1 MLVSIIS
8 FIVKWSI
15 GVSIMACDIISDA
28 TSSILILLET
38 IVIELFS
45 VMCVLVIDVW
55 KTNDVEPCRT
65 PTRDNDVITGDGSK
79 ENDDTASS
87 TASIDTNQTTESGS
101 ESDDLRVSYRH
112 HQQQC
117 MKKKRKSRTNSIE
130 IIGCQVIF

>member
-1 MLVSIIS
+1 
-8 FIVKWSI
+8 
-15 GVSIMACDIISDA
+15 MACDIISDA

-130 IIGCQVIF
+130 IIGSQVIF